1 MVNIENVSSV
11 VRWYESQQHLEDNKP
26 YLAVCSIFRLSPKI
40 VFVYGMLG
48 KLTKAMMV
56 EFFTKLQEDGV
67 EQIIAERKGK
77 IVYKSVDSLLN
88 RAVK

>member
-1 MVNIENVSSV
+1 MVDIENVNSV

-26 YLAVCSIFRLSPKI
+26 YLAICSIFRLSPKT
-40 VFVYGMLG
+40 VFIYGMLG
-48 KLTKAMMV
+48 TLTKAMMV

-77 IVYKSVDSLLN
+77 IVYKSVDNLLN